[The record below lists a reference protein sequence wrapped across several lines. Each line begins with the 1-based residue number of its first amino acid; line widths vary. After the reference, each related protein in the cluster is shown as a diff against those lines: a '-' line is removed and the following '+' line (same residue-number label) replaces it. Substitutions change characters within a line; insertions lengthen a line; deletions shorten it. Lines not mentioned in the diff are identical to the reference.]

1 MDSQWA
7 IYQWLLRIHKDF
19 KIEKNVLIL
28 RKNWFTISTYK
39 DWTCLHQ
46 WQVTQAT
53 KLRDLTDT

>member
-1 MDSQWA
+1 MDSKWA

-19 KIEKNVLIL
+19 EIEKNVLIL
-28 RKNWFTISTYK
+28 IKNWFTISTYK

-53 KLRDLTDT
+53 S